1 MEDFCFSIITSANT
15 SNSTSVFLR
24 CRNCEWCCRNMTGT
38 WKTPCMFCRCSPTP
52 VGAPSSVNCA
62 VVVTRRCSFA
72 LVLFFSFI
80 SADNTCFSSPEMEE
94 KKPKKSRSKEKS
106 GKDNKKKH
114 YQSVSESEESADDS
128 DAARHSEDSEDSD
141 SDKEAHKR
149 LKTQSSASTLLPWIT
164 KGSESASSL
173 PPIRKTTSTSSTA
186 QMLSQFASGTSIAKK
201 QAAESKRKARASDQH
216 VSSDEENDPED
227 TLSSEFEDS
236 DEELSATEGMTGIK
250 TEVVKFFQTA
260 SVDEMSLISGCS
272 VKKAQKI
279 VELRPFDSWRSLVR
293 IK

>member
-1 MEDFCFSIITSANT
+1 MLFSFLSVDNT
-15 SNSTSVFLR
+15 S
-24 CRNCEWCCRNMTGT
+24 
-38 WKTPCMFCRCSPTP
+38 
-52 VGAPSSVNCA
+52 
-62 VVVTRRCSFA
+62 
-72 LVLFFSFI
+72 
-80 SADNTCFSSPEMEE
+80 FSSPEVEE
-94 KKPKKSRSKEKS
+94 KKLKNARSKEKS
-106 GKDNKKKH
+106 GKDNKKKTSSKH
-114 YQSVSESEESADDS
+114 RESVSESEESVGDS
-128 DAARHSEDSEDSD
+128 DVMKNSEDTD
-141 SDKEAHKR
+141 SDKKGHKR
-149 LKTQSSASTLLPWIT
+149 LKAQSSTTNLLPWIT

-173 PPIRKTTSTSSTA
+173 PSFRRTPSSSSTA

-236 DEELSATEGMTGIK
+236 DEEMNTKDGTTEIK
-250 TEVVKFFQTA
+250 TEIVKFFQTA

-293 IK
+293 KGSSSLNKYD